1 LQWRRTLTDAPS
13 LAVYLEYGIRFP
25 LTGGEL
31 HYVSGG
37 SWISSSATTID
48 WTGQIDHVWLRP
60 KLLLTYMYSVM
71 FVVLSG
77 SQANALTFGKAVV
90 IASTPAATKADP
102 RLQKVFAIAIIG
114 VICQLQAFSRINYV
128 RFNNLFAVYKITLLT
143 FLTVTGW
150 CAMGGKRTASAAA
163 LGKPYG
169 VKNLKPDFQNTSL
182 EPYGFALAMLSIMR
196 VFLGYENANF
206 VL

>member
-1 LQWRRTLTDAPS
+1 
-13 LAVYLEYGIRFP
+13 
-25 LTGGEL
+25 
-31 HYVSGG
+31 
-37 SWISSSATTID
+37 
-48 WTGQIDHVWLRP
+48 
-60 KLLLTYMYSVM
+60 MYSVM

-77 SQANALTFGKAVV
+77 SLANTLTFGKAVV
-90 IASTPAATKADP
+90 IAATPAGTMVDP
-102 RLQKVFAIAIIG
+102 RLQKVFAIAITG

-128 RFNNLFAVYKITLLT
+128 RFNILFAIYKITLLT

-169 VKNLKPDFQNTSL
+169 INNLKPDFQNTSL

-196 VFLGYENANF
+196 VFLGYENANYVRWLDHKPSGPLLIHSACRFLKKF
-206 VL
+206 VALLTTNHVCTEDLPKSPSSG